1 MGAKKA
7 AAKQPERSP
16 MFKGYQKV
24 TVSLPPEQATALKQ
38 EALRRAFTAGG
49 ARPDAGEIVRE
60 ALDAWLAKNT
70 KR

>member
-1 MGAKKA
+1 MGPRKA
-7 AAKQPERSP
+7 ETKPPRSP

-24 TVSLPPEQATALKQ
+24 TVSLPREQAAALKH
-38 EALRRAFTAGG
+38 EALRRAIAAGG

-60 ALDAWLAKNT
+60 ALDAWLAKNA